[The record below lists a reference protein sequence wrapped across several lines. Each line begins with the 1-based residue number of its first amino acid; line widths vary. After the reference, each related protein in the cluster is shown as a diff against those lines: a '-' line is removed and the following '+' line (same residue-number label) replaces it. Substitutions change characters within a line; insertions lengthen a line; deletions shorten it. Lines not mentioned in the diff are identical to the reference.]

1 MLAHLFAGRLRIA
14 ATQHREQM
22 SMCCDSGSCRF
33 RTTAV
38 TVVDR
43 LHLAETGKGG
53 LKQPVSRRIGDRA
66 VEGKREPVEIVRL
79 IND

>member
-1 MLAHLFAGRLRIA
+1 
-14 ATQHREQM
+14 
-22 SMCCDSGSCRF
+22 
-33 RTTAV
+33 
-38 TVVDR
+38 
-43 LHLAETGKGG
+43 